1 MYITIKIYKDIYEDK
16 DIPRDMSG
24 IIKLFIFGM
33 SQLTYWLFILKKYTG
48 MSVFLQILNRDLFF
62 HEMEIIS
69 YEFL

>member
-33 SQLTYWLFILKKYTG
+33 SYLTHWLIQNMSSIGKRYITECGTQLI
-48 MSVFLQILNRDLFF
+48 
-62 HEMEIIS
+62 
-69 YEFL
+69 